1 MKASLIGT
9 LLGLLALA
17 IIGCA
22 DSAKTP
28 HASTGQGG
36 HEVAEDDVASNLA
49 KLGED
54 ARKLAEAQ
62 KFCAI
67 ETENRLGSMG
77 PPLKL
82 DVKGEVVFVCCKG
95 CQKKAL
101 AHADETLATVAK
113 LKESAAKSESSSAT
127 RD

>member
-17 IIGCA
+17 IVGCA

-28 HASTGQGG
+28 PGSSSSGHAG
-36 HEVAEDDVASNLA
+36 HEVAEVDVASNLA

-113 LKESAAKSESSSAT
+113 LKESAAKSQF
-127 RD
+127 

>member
-1 MKASLIGT
+1 MMKASLIGT

-28 HASTGQGG
+28 RASTGQGG

-67 ETENRLGSMG
+67 ETKKRLGSMG

-95 CQKKAL
+95 CQKKAQSNP
-101 AHADETLATVAK
+101 DKTLAKVEELKAK
-113 LKESAAKSESSSAT
+113 VKSQET
-127 RD
+127 N